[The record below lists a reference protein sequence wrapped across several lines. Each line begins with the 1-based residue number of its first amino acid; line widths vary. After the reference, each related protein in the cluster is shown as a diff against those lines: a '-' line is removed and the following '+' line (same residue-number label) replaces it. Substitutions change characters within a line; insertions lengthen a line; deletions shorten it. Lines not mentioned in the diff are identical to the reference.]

1 MLKSL
6 KLGQTVWYAGIICTI
21 DSLNS
26 GLIYKGN
33 GDIRIFPMDRKLH
46 EIDGNGKLAADGKW
60 IKEDDELFS
69 TKKPPE
75 KIIFDLSKEKRAL
88 EKYSAKKYKLLTEYL
103 AKGPLLLKVQGY
115 ADMLVHATTTGHICV
130 DKQCPGIAIS
140 DVELAYFMVLVSAKD
155 EWYII

>member
-26 GLIYKGN
+26 GYIYKGN

-46 EIDGNGKLAADGKW
+46 EIDGEGRLAADGKW
-60 IKEDDELFS
+60 ISKDDKLFS

-75 KIIFDLSKEKRAL
+75 KIILDLSKEKRAL
-88 EKYSAKKYKLLTEYL
+88 TKYSAKKYKLLTEYL
-103 AKGPLLLKVQGY
+103 AKGSLLLKVPGY
-115 ADMLVHATTTGHICV
+115 ANTLVHIDGGHICV
-130 DKQCPGIAIS
+130 TTQSSGVPIS
-140 DVELAYFMVLVSAKD
+140 DVELAYFMVLVDAKD
-155 EWYII
+155 EWYSI